1 MKILVPIDFTPVTEN
16 ALKYSLKL
24 PPSKEVVL
32 FHVVNSRSD
41 LAKAESRLNELA
53 EKYRAGYHGKISVSV
68 TEGNI
73 FDHIGEEALAQHADI
88 IVMGTHGV
96 KGMQHIVGSK
106 AMKVITNSKTPYIV
120 IQNKPYEEIKNI
132 LVPVDFTR
140 ESKQVLPFL
149 VTLANIFGA
158 KLQLLRQSHS
168 KDEFIKNKI
177 DNNLAYFRS
186 VLESNNC
193 KYELLANEFS
203 FDKRYKSI
211 LSEATSAGSNM
222 IVTAIDPKVDVA
234 DYIMGVEEQKIVA
247 NEAQLPVLC
256 INIRSFTK
264 FTGSIFEGSA

>member
-16 ALKYSLKL
+16 ALKYALLL

-32 FHVVNSRSD
+32 FHVVNAQAEVS
-41 LAKAESRLNELA
+41 KAEQKLKDLGDN
-53 EKYRAGYHGKISVSV
+53 YRNTYKGQIDFSVK
-68 TEGNI
+68 TGNI
-73 FDHIGEEALAQHADI
+73 FDHIGEEALHQKADI

-120 IQNKPYEEIKNI
+120 VQNKSFEEIKNI

-149 VTLANIFGA
+149 VTIANIFGA
-158 KLQLLRQSHS
+158 KLQLLRQSYS

-177 DNNLAYFRS
+177 DNNLAYFKS
-186 VLESNNC
+186 VLDSNNC
-193 KYELLANEFS
+193 KYEMLTNEFS

-211 LSEATSAGSNM
+211 LSEATSLKTNM

-234 DYIMGVEEQKIVA
+234 DFIMGVEEQKIVA
-247 NEAQLPVLC
+247 NEAQIPVLC
-256 INIRSFTK
+256 INIRHFTK